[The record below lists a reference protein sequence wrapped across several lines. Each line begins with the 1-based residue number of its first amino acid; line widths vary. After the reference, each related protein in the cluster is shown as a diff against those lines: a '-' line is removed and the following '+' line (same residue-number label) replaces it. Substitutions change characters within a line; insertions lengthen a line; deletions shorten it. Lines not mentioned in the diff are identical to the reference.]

1 MVGPGSVLAEVVGL
15 SGLAGVGVLEWAQ
28 WVQWAQW
35 TQWAGSDVRRWEL
48 PRLWQ
53 ERCVD
58 R

>member
-35 TQWAGSDVRRWEL
+35 TQWAGSDV
-48 PRLWQ
+48 Q
-53 ERCVD
+53 EMGVAAPVAGTMR
-58 R
+58 

>member
-15 SGLAGVGVLEWAQ
+15 SGLAGVGVLEWA
-28 WVQWAQW
+28 QWAQW